1 VRRFVA
7 YFAVIALAAC
17 ASSTDRKPSSGDAGV
32 VPLEALPVDYRT
44 AWEAW
49 QKGDSAFELERAR
62 VERDPALARFVVDNL
77 VREMVRAY
85 ERNAFARPG
94 GEPGRFER
102 AQADLVALAGTS
114 APVLAELLRAKDGI
128 VSFLAADRLL
138 AIGAPA
144 VAYVVPLLGDERAET
159 RRRVAELLGQLPHAG
174 STEIAVQEALAAR
187 VERDPE
193 WTVRAESARALGSRG
208 ARHDHTGFAMG
219 VLLRACRDADRT
231 VATSA
236 AEGLARLGE
245 ARAIPRMADL
255 LEYAAG
261 KGEPAV
267 VAALERALSTLAGD
281 TVRRSP
287 TAWRAFVPR

>member
-1 VRRFVA
+1 MRCVA
-7 YFAVIALAAC
+7 HVLLAALAAC
-17 ASSTDRKPSSGDAGV
+17 ASSTDRASSSGGAGV
-32 VPLEALPVDYRT
+32 VPLEALPVEYRA

-102 AQADLVALAGTS
+102 AQADLVALTNTS
-114 APVLAELLRAKDGI
+114 GPVLAELLRAKDG
-128 VSFLAADRLL
+128 VVAFLAADRLL

-144 VAYVVPLLGDERAET
+144 VAHVVVLLEDERAET
-159 RRRVAELLGQLPHAG
+159 RRRAAELLASLPHAG
-174 STEIAVQEALAAR
+174 TAEIAVQQALAAHI
-187 VERDPE
+187 ERDLE

-208 ARHDHTGFAMG
+208 SRHDHKGFAMG
-219 VLLRACRDADRT
+219 VLLRAGRDPDRT
-231 VATSA
+231 VASSA
-236 AEGLARLGE
+236 AEGLARLDE
-245 ARAIPRMADL
+245 VRAIPRMADL

-261 KGEPAV
+261 NGEPAV
-267 VAALERALSTLAGD
+267 VAAFERALGTLAGD
-281 TVRRSP
+281 TIRRSP
-287 TAWRAFVPR
+287 AVWRTFVPH

>member
-1 VRRFVA
+1 MKKFCACVTVF
-7 YFAVIALAAC
+7 ALAAC
-17 ASSTDRKPSSGDAGV
+17 ASSSDRKPSSGEAAV
-32 VPLEALPVDYRT
+32 VPLEALPVEYRS

-94 GEPGRFER
+94 SEPGRFER
-102 AQADLVALAGTS
+102 AQQDLVALANSS

-128 VSFLAADRLL
+128 VAFLAADRLM

-144 VAYVVPLLGDERAET
+144 VAHVVPLLDDERAET

-174 STEIAVQEALAAR
+174 SGEIAVQQALAEH
-187 VERDPE
+187 VEHDAE

-208 ARHDHTGFAMG
+208 SGHDHKGFAMG
-219 VLLRACRDADRT
+219 VLLRAGRDADRT

-245 ARAIPRMADL
+245 LRAIPRMADL

-267 VAALERALSTLAGD
+267 VAAFERALSTLAGD